1 MVNIISSSEKGSGY
15 ELDVISKED
24 IGSLIG
30 CLSPIDKDS
39 INELASEE
47 IGIIINIKEMIIYL
61 FIMASIQL
69 YN

>member
-15 ELDVISKED
+15 ELDVTSKED

-39 INELASEE
+39 INELALEE
-47 IGIIINIKEMIIYL
+47 IGMIITSKEMIIYL